1 MGKWIKDIYKV
12 SKILQSSLKLTIYK
26 SMGNKKVGNIS
37 VDDLEMSTVFFK
49 ITKYITYLQ
58 RNSKRIE

>member
-1 MGKWIKDIYKV
+1 
-12 SKILQSSLKLTIYK
+12 
-26 SMGNKKVGNIS
+26 MGNKKVGNIS

-58 RNSKRIE
+58 RNSKRIEWSSLEITVTLNIQESILIKQNIR